1 MNIRVHLYFQIM
13 VFFIYMPRNGIAG
26 SHGNSIFIFLRDLH
40 RVENCGVFFKG
51 NEWYGTSLV
60 VQWLRLWASTTGSL
74 GLIPGPGTRI
84 MHGEYLVSF
93 SCYFS
98 L

>member
-40 RVENCGVFFKG
+40 RVENCGVFLKVM
-51 NEWYGTSLV
+51 NDI
-60 VQWLRLWASTTGSL
+60 
-74 GLIPGPGTRI
+74 GLPWWSNG
-84 MHGEYLVSF
+84 
-93 SCYFS
+93 
-98 L
+98 